1 MPTVAGVVENDV
13 DKYVDDVALDV
24 LTNEGNVMNEY
35 KYRQWLDG
43 WRHTGQ
49 VENLATRELLHKLSI
64 I

>member
-24 LTNEGNVMNEY
+24 LTNEGNVMNKY
-35 KYRQWLDG
+35 KYQQWLDG
-43 WRHTGQ
+43 WRHTSQ
-49 VENLATRELLHKLSI
+49 VENLTTRELLHKLSI

>member
-24 LTNEGNVMNEY
+24 LTNEGNVMNKY
-35 KYRQWLDG
+35 KYRQWLHG
-43 WRHTGQ
+43 WGHTGQ